1 MPPGNPV
8 VAGYTQHTMRTG
20 AGRATHVLFLGV
32 VAAASTIALLSGA
45 GLSTIEGFAI
55 VVLGLQAAAALS
67 VLALGL
73 ARRPLE
79 VAVGGA

>member
-1 MPPGNPV
+1 V
-8 VAGYTQHTMRTG
+8 
-20 AGRATHVLFLGV
+20 
-32 VAAASTIALLSGA
+32 LSGA
-45 GLSTIEGFAI
+45 GLSTIEGFAV

-79 VAVGGA
+79 PAMGHS